1 MFFVYLS
8 VCLFFFFL
16 QGNIFL
22 LRLTTPE
29 RKMTLLSLFHR
40 LFLVLFV
47 SPSFITCME
56 LPWVT
61 YGYQLM
67 TEMCLK

>member
-1 MFFVYLS
+1 MFFVCLS
-8 VCLFFFFL
+8 VCLFFFL

-40 LFLVLFV
+40 LFRVLFV

>member
-1 MFFVYLS
+1 MFFVCLS
-8 VCLFFFFL
+8 VCLFFFS

-61 YGYQLM
+61 YGYQLI

>member
-8 VCLFFFFL
+8 VCFFFFL

>member
-1 MFFVYLS
+1 MFFVCLS
-8 VCLFFFFL
+8 VCLFFFW

>member
-1 MFFVYLS
+1 MFFVCLS
-8 VCLFFFFL
+8 VCLFFFLL